1 MVLRLLSLK
10 AVIQQE
16 RFVSLFQLI
25 SKIIAKGFREGD
37 LLQDRNIFYF
47 VLIIL
52 RGRKSGYFWN
62 EVGGSRVCEICGEQM
77 RPWVN
82 VYCWCWYSHVKDLNA
97 LDQWEWQC
105 FPLGHAQRIG
115 GAFFWCKHKQPELPP
130 PESLQPK
137 IALLRNLPQR
147 LSNPPPSLCLIK

>member
-47 VLIIL
+47 VLLIL
-52 RGRKSGYFWN
+52 RGRKSEYFWN
-62 EVGGSRVCEICGEQM
+62 EVGGSRVCEICG
-77 RPWVN
+77 
-82 VYCWCWYSHVKDLNA
+82 
-97 LDQWEWQC
+97 
-105 FPLGHAQRIG
+105 
-115 GAFFWCKHKQPELPP
+115 
-130 PESLQPK
+130 
-137 IALLRNLPQR
+137 
-147 LSNPPPSLCLIK
+147 